1 MTTINLLNNTI
12 EIKRNGG
19 ILDDSLKKGTFDY
32 FSFPDGQPPYFISR
46 TYR

>member
-19 ILDDSLKKGTFDY
+19 ILDDSLKKGHSIILVFLMGNPI
-32 FSFPDGQPPYFISR
+32 FHFLNL
-46 TYR
+46 

>member
-19 ILDDSLKKGTFDY
+19 ILDDSLKKRDIRLF
-32 FSFPDGQPPYFISR
+32 
-46 TYR
+46 